1 MKVKELTSIL
11 IKDEKVKH
19 GLSLEDIKNFF
30 KRKKYIEV
38 NSQSPIKDKTEEMS
52 DEK

>member
-11 IKDEKVKH
+11 VKDEKVKH

-38 NSQSPIKDKTEEMS
+38 NSTIKDKTIEMS